1 LSNHKPSMFRM
12 NKRCCLAILILLSF
26 SISLS
31 LGQETS
37 NFFSGDNM
45 VSYQDGI
52 GTFQY
57 FVSTA
62 NGSLS
67 YYEYT
72 DATALNSALMANNCP
87 TIPAG
92 YTLFPVNIVSIVGY
106 NITFNDTK
114 SIINGSLTITSLSP
128 QSSVIG
134 LLLCTPLSNDLIFF
148 EGYLLN
154 PDGSYSFPN
163 IIYNGIYSLVYYNST
178 IPPIKNIF
186 FGQNLIVSPIGPAI
200 YQFLNGFSINATAN
214 SIIMVTVQNYTTN
227 PTGIDPPGKISCE
240 QFVDI
245 ETQDEIDYQIVGLQ
259 ASLTFTYTT
268 NYPNFAIGH
277 YDDSTNAWSFSTIPP
292 IVNTTAKTV
301 TQNTTHFSTWGL
313 YGETATATSLSP
325 LYLFSITLIIVLV
338 FII

>member
-1 LSNHKPSMFRM
+1 MFRM
-12 NKRCCLAILILLSF
+12 NKSCYLVILILLSF

-31 LGQETS
+31 LGQSIPLNITTFYPPQFTS
-37 NFFSGDNM
+37 PIGYQDEIGASQAFFS
-45 VSYQDGI
+45 
-52 GTFQY
+52 
-57 FVSTA
+57 TA
-62 NGSLS
+62 YESLFFDE
-67 YYEYT
+67 YE
-72 DATALNSALMANNCP
+72 ALELNSILITNNCAA
-87 TIPAG
+87 IPAG
-92 YTLFPVNIVSIVGY
+92 YTLLPAGGIIVGF
-106 NITFNDTK
+106 NIIFNDTK
-114 SIINGSLTITSLSP
+114 SIINGSLSISGF
-128 QSSVIG
+128 SSGNPIG
-134 LLLCTPLSNDLIFF
+134 LLLCTTLSNDLIFF
-148 EGYLLN
+148 EGYLPN

-163 IIYNGIYSLVYYNST
+163 IIYNGIYSLVSYNST
-178 IPPIKNIF
+178 IPPIKNIL
-186 FGQNLIVSPIGPAI
+186 FGQNLIISPIVPAI
-200 YQFLNGFSINATAN
+200 YQFQNGFSINATAN
-214 SIIMVTVQNYTTN
+214 STIMVTVQFYTTN